1 MFRFH
6 FRRMRTTP
14 DYHQKKNVRAN
25 LGIPLDEQVGI
36 ALRNAVPEVQ
46 QAAMSRSM
54 ADTSNPQAVL
64 MKRIQQLSVEITGST
79 QKPAQGMPVN
89 LRNAEKSAGF
99 AKDTCVVL
107 KNLFK
112 PAEVDLDAE
121 PDFYEEIK
129 DDVAESGRRPSGAA
143 S

>member
-1 MFRFH
+1 MA
-6 FRRMRTTP
+6 
-14 DYHQKKNVRAN
+14 Q
-25 LGIPLDEQVGI
+25 PLD
-36 ALRNAVPEVQ
+36 
-46 QAAMSRSM
+46 
-54 ADTSNPQAVL
+54 TSHPQAVL
-64 MKRIQQLSVEITGST
+64 MKRIQQLSVEMTGST

-89 LRNAEKSAGF
+89 LKNAEKSAGF

-112 PAEVDLDAE
+112 PADVDLDAE

-143 S
+143 CANSGRRGMGQFPRKCKLRGPSGVTVG